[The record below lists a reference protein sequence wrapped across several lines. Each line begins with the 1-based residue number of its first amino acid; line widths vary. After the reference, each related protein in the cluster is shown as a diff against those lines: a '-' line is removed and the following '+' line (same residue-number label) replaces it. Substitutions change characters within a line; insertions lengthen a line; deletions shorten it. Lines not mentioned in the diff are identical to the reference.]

1 MPLCRTGSAGLGIGL
16 GVAYLL
22 VSVLLAAPV
31 AAAEAQ
37 NASLVTIV
45 ADGQEWGYVSTQP
58 TAGAILEE
66 AGVKLGSEDRMSC
79 KPDTKAAQGMRIRIT
94 RIVERLVVQKEP
106 IRFETVL
113 RVSPSRRTG
122 RAIVQKGED
131 GEKELKYLVTYK
143 DGVKVGYELLE
154 AHVIKEPVGEIV
166 SISRHALLT
175 SRGGTPVRSL
185 RMLATAYDPGP
196 RSCGKWASGYTAI
209 GMKAGYGVVAVDP
222 RVIPLRT
229 KLYVEGYGH
238 CVAGDVG
245 GAIKGNRIDLGYGT
259 YREAIQFGRRWVTVY
274 VLK

>member
-16 GVAYLL
+16 AVACLL
-22 VSVLLAAPV
+22 VSMLLAAPV

-37 NASLVTIV
+37 NAVLVTIMV
-45 ADGQEWGYVSTQP
+45 DGQAWEYVSTQP
-58 TAGAILEE
+58 TTGAILNE
-66 AGVKLGSEDRMSC
+66 AGVKLGPNDRMSC
-79 KPDTKAAQGMRIRIT
+79 EPDAKAAQGMRIRIT
-94 RIVERLVVQKEP
+94 RIVERVVVQKEP

-113 RVSPSRRTG
+113 RFSPSRRTG
-122 RAIVQKGED
+122 RAIVQQGED

-154 AHVIKEPVGEIV
+154 AHVIKEPVEEIV

-175 SRGGTPVRSL
+175 SRGGKPVRSL

-229 KLYVEGYGH
+229 KLYVEGYGY

-245 GAIKGNRIDLGYGT
+245 GAIKGNRIDLGYAT
-259 YREAIQFGRRWVTVY
+259 YREAIRFGRRWVTVY
-274 VLK
+274 ILK